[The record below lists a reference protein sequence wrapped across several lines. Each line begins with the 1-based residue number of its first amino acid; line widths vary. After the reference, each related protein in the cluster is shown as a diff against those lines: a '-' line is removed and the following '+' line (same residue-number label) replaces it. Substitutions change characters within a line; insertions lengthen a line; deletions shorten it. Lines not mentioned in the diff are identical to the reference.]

1 MTDTASSPLDVYWRQ
16 GCGACSSLR
25 LALAEA
31 HVPARWHDI
40 WSDPEAAAYV
50 RSVANGNETVPTV
63 RVGDRVLVAPR
74 PHVVVDE
81 LRAIAPELVAGARR
95 WPPLRILQWVLIIAL
110 LIGSELLSQAGHT
123 DLSWA
128 ADGVAVAVYLV
139 LRRLRA
145 RPRPASADLSRQ

>member
-1 MTDTASSPLDVYWRQ
+1 M
-16 GCGACSSLR
+16 R

-31 HVPARWHDI
+31 GVPARWHDI

-50 RSVANGNETVPTV
+50 RSVANGHETVPTV

-74 PHVVVDE
+74 PQAVVEELQAVDPGLVVD
-81 LRAIAPELVAGARR
+81 ARR

-110 LIGSELLSQAGHT
+110 LVSSNLLSRAGHT
-123 DLSWA
+123 DLSWT
-128 ADGVAVAVYLV
+128 ADGLAVAVYIG

-145 RPRPASADLSRQ
+145 RPRLAAPAPSPR